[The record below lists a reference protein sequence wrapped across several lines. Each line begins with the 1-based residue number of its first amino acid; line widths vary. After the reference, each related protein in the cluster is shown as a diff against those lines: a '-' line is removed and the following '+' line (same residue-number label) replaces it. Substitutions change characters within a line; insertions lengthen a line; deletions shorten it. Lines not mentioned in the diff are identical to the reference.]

1 MWQMF
6 QFHIHLHQVILKRF
20 DFWRWSIANSR
31 TSLNQLQELWT
42 PLSKVCM
49 WKSDRL
55 FWRIV
60 TKLSERVKIQ
70 LTKRRTDGV
79 SDEDRQ
85 NNDEL
90 KYDALSTISSTYLSN
105 KAGKLW
111 VLKVLRENVLWT
123 KESKRCGE
131 KPPERVIQSIYLQQ
145 NTVLTLANE
154 LTSRMIKLSP
164 SNDQLAIEG
173 SHCSI
178 IW

>member
-20 DFWRWSIANSR
+20 DFWRRSIANSR

-55 FWRIV
+55 FRRIV

-70 LTKRRTDGV
+70 LPKRWTDGV
-79 SDEDRQ
+79 SDEDRW
-85 NNDEL
+85 NNYEL
-90 KYDALSTISSTYLSN
+90 TYDTLSTISSTYLSN
-105 KAGKLW
+105 KTGKLW
-111 VLKVLRENVLWT
+111 VFKVLRENVLWT

-173 SHCSI
+173 A
-178 IW
+178 